1 LQFLAG
7 GNPNEYRRVRHQ
19 LNVTGAPF
27 NAAVFSLHLSIKIV
41 YDLSTH
47 GAITSINCGEGSI
60 NFTPT
65 AILPG
70 NGQGSGL
77 LICLGGRFYRQTSP
91 ALVVLFYKFSNWV
104 ANLAHGLT
112 AIDFVNVPASGIVNS
127 ISNPD
132 FFATGS
138 IMQLGFRLG
147 NSGNGNFSTDN
158 WHRQLASTTGTSRS
172 FPLQAHLDLPGS
184 VAWLPSAVAI
194 N

>member
-1 LQFLAG
+1 MNPTSTALAVLSSFSIAGRTGTSQAVVKFDGFFNNSGVSQTTYTNATGLGSTAQGLQFLAG

-65 AILPG
+65 AVLPG

-77 LICLGGRFYRQTSP
+77 LICLGGRFYP
-91 ALVVLFYKFSNWV
+91 
-104 ANLAHGLT
+104 
-112 AIDFVNVPASGIVNS
+112 
-127 ISNPD
+127 
-132 FFATGS
+132 
-138 IMQLGFRLG
+138 RL
-147 NSGNGNFSTDN
+147 
-158 WHRQLASTTGTSRS
+158 L
-172 FPLQAHLDLPGS
+172 PL
-184 VAWLPSAVAI
+184 
-194 N
+194 